1 MYNHTTDGSSDN
13 EAVKIA
19 NAFKPFWKK
28 WMSEWGRNCVRSK
41 KMTVTKAPSIL
52 SGLIGVT
59 DAFSDT
65 ECMIPF
71 QIDVANAEVGDTVWV
86 RWMYDNQQTMYAECM
101 GNISSQQRTVSG
113 VIEPVLIVQDGYQ
126 SFDIIFDKPFDQP
139 PTIVAT
145 LSTMQTLE
153 YGNVSVLIASVSE
166 SGATIKI
173 VNNASEGKRV
183 GATWIATGVSSQTAS
198 LVVTQNAN
206 TGAITIY

>member
-1 MYNHTTDGSSDN
+1 MYDNTRDGSLDN

-28 WMSEWGRNCVRSK
+28 WMKEWGRNCVRSK
-41 KMTVTKAPSIL
+41 KMTVTTAPSIL
-52 SGLIGVT
+52 TGLIGVT

-145 LSTMQTLE
+145 LSTTQTLE